1 VHKVLERILEEHRIL
16 GRSRRRLENNIKV
29 DFYEVEWRHGMN

>member
-1 VHKVLERILEEHRIL
+1 MHNVLGKKLEEHRTL